1 MVSRGGLGMANVG
14 CVNSVPHLL
23 PQCPPHV
30 PAKHVPLLHGH
41 VQQLNEA
48 VCKLRGSKD
57 VSRNKIYN
65 QWIWSAVEGWVRR
78 MLDV

>member
-1 MVSRGGLGMANVG
+1 MVSRGGLGTANVG
-14 CVNSVPHLL
+14 CVNSVPS
-23 PQCPPHV
+23 PQCPPHA
-30 PAKHVPLLHGH
+30 PAEHVPPLHAPLE
-41 VQQLNEA
+41 QQNEA
-48 VCKLRGSKD
+48 VCKLRSSKD

>member
-1 MVSRGGLGMANVG
+1 MANVG

-23 PQCPPHV
+23 PQRSPHV

-48 VCKLRGSKD
+48 ASLTFAGAD
-57 VSRNKIYN
+57 ETSRIRICNG
-65 QWIWSAVEGWVRR
+65 WTSSAVVFG
-78 MLDV
+78 